1 MELKSL
7 SSEPIL
13 DWLEENF
20 NQKVQNLKNE
30 QNKVLEAKELEFKND
45 LIAKGQEYRDVKFES
60 IMNENKININNLLQK
75 FRYNKDLL
83 IEKKINEVVEIAKQS
98 IKELIDTET
107 SFLIFY
113 YSTLINFI
121 SKNFPEI
128 SKIYCPLQTE
138 KYFSQFKI
146 DNNKIKLISSDEINI
161 GIIGEIGS
169 NNKLIHFSPE
179 IMYNNNEDE
188 IRKVIFNILREP

>member
-1 MELKSL
+1 M

-13 DWLEENF
+13 EWLEKNY
-20 NQKVQNLKNE
+20 NQKVQKLKNE
-30 QNKVLEAKELEFKND
+30 QSMVLEARELEFKND
-45 LIAKGQEYRDVKFES
+45 LISKGQEYRDVKFGN

-83 IEKKINEVVEIAKQS
+83 IEKKINEVIEIAKQS
-98 IKELIDTET
+98 IKELIDTEP

-113 YSTLINFI
+113 YSTLINFV

-128 SKIYCPLQTE
+128 TKVYCPLQTE
-138 KYFSQFKI
+138 QYFSQFKI
-146 DNNKIKLISSDEINI
+146 DANRIKLLSSDTIKI

-169 NNKLIHFSPE
+169 DNKLIHFSPE

-188 IRKVIFNILREP
+188 IRKVIFNILSEP